1 MTCIVLLTFVLLVRI
16 PPFLEGLCLPCTLIR
31 TISRAMTCF
40 LQGERDLEQGGKRQS
55 GVQGQTHAKPEEA
68 PCVDKRREGST
79 YGQVRLPNLKVE
91 ASLRSQQPREA
102 HDITIITQCSL
113 DRRAAATSRIN

>member
-1 MTCIVLLTFVLLVRI
+1 MD
-16 PPFLEGLCLPCTLIR
+16 E
-31 TISRAMTCF
+31 
-40 LQGERDLEQGGKRQS
+40 
-55 GVQGQTHAKPEEA
+55 
-68 PCVDKRREGST
+68 RREGST

-113 DRRAAATSRIN
+113 DRRGAAKSSITQACALQGLQQKRIV